1 VESDGLDK
9 AISLSSMGIIV
20 SSAEAGKPEKRGRR
34 MRDFRSKSETARRE
48 WMVWLYFPVMRVLAI
63 DPAVRNTGYALL
75 EGEARSPVVLG
86 YDVISIPKSLP
97 QSAALAAVRSHLAN
111 LIAKFQPDEVA
122 VEGIIYVQSHQTAI
136 SMGAA
141 RAAALIAAADHGLP
155 VYEYSPKKV
164 KSAVVGKGN
173 ADKSQVAFMVRAL
186 LGLAETP
193 PSDAADALAIG
204 IAHLQAS
211 DPLKAKLLDRRL
223 V

>member
-1 VESDGLDK
+1 
-9 AISLSSMGIIV
+9 
-20 SSAEAGKPEKRGRR
+20 
-34 MRDFRSKSETARRE
+34 
-48 WMVWLYFPVMRVLAI
+48 MRVLSI
-63 DPAVRNTGYALL
+63 DPAVRNTGYAVL
-75 EGEARSPVVLG
+75 EGDPRKPVVLAF
-86 YDVISIPKSLP
+86 DVISIPKNIP
-97 QSAALAAVRSHLAN
+97 QSAALSAIRTHLVN
-111 LIAKFQPDEVA
+111 VIKKFEPDEIA

-141 RAAALIAAADHGLP
+141 RAAALIAAADGLC

-164 KSAVVGKGN
+164 KMAVVGNGN
-173 ADKSQVAFMVRAL
+173 ADKKQVAFMVRAI

-204 IAHLQAS
+204 MAHLQAS